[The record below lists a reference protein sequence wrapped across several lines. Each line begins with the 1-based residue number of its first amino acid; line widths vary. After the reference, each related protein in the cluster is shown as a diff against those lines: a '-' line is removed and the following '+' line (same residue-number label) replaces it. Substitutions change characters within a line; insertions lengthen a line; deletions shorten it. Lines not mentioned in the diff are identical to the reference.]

1 MKELLDFLNFGPV
14 LLEVLIALVPLLVI
28 FIIFQVFFLRLPR
41 ESISVIVRGIVLT
54 LLGLILF
61 LQGVQVG
68 FLPVGSE
75 VGRLLGDLTFRWLI
89 VPLGFCFGLVATLAE
104 PAVRIMSY
112 EVERV
117 SSGAIPSR
125 IIILFLSLG
134 VAIFVALGMVRILTG
149 LSIYYFII
157 PGYLAAM
164 VMLKF
169 SDPTFTAIAFDS
181 GGVATGPMTVTFV
194 MAMAVGL
201 AGAMDNRDPVLDG
214 FGLIALVAL
223 APIISIM
230 TFGLIYS
237 ARKRRKP

>member
-1 MKELLDFLNFGPV
+1 MSELLDFLNFGPV
-14 LLEVLIALVPLLVI
+14 LLEVLVALVPLLII
-28 FIIFQVFFLRLPR
+28 FILFQIFFLHLPR

-54 LLGLILF
+54 FLGLILF
-61 LQGVQVG
+61 LQGVKVG
-68 FLPVGSE
+68 YLPVGSE
-75 VGRLLGDLTFRWLI
+75 VGLLLGEITSRWLI
-89 VPLGFCFGLVATLAE
+89 IPLGFCFGLVATMAE

-112 EVERV
+112 EVEKA

-125 IIILFLSLG
+125 VIILFLSLG
-134 VAIFVALGMVRILTG
+134 VALFVALGMVRILSG
-149 LSIYYFII
+149 LSIYYFVI
-157 PGYLAAM
+157 PGYLAAII
-164 VMLKF
+164 MLKF

-201 AGAMDNRDPVLDG
+201 AGAMDNRDSILDG

-237 ARKRRKP
+237 ARKRRRT